1 MVPFYSENVSNTDY
15 SEFLST
21 LCDETCEN
29 KNISLDLYN
38 KYNVKRGLR
47 NADGTGVLVGLTRV
61 GEVRGYIIDEN
72 EKVPIDGRLL
82 YRGIDV
88 YDLCAGCRKDGRFGY
103 EECIYLLL
111 TGKLPN
117 KSELDTFTQY
127 LADNRS
133 LPNGFAEDMILKAP
147 SSNIMNKIARSVL
160 AAYSYDE
167 NPDDLSIS
175 NVLRQS
181 LLLIAQL
188 PVMVSYAYQA
198 KSHYYDGNS
207 LYIHRPERNMST
219 AENILHMIRPDGKF
233 TKLEAE
239 ILDLALILHAEHGGG
254 NNSSFTIRVVSSSGT
269 DTYAAVSSAIDSLK
283 GPKHGG
289 ANLKVMD
296 MIDDIKAHVDDC
308 TDEDKMFDYL
318 CKILR
323 KEAYDHTGLVYGM
336 GHAVYTMSDPR
347 AVLLK
352 EKATELAT
360 VMGKED
366 EFKLY
371 QNIEKL
377 TPKAFELIRGKSKV
391 MCANVDLYS
400 GFVYSMLNI
409 PRDLYTPLFAV
420 SRVAGWA
427 AHRIEE
433 LIAGQKIIR
442 PAYKNIGGRQS
453 YADLDCR

>member
-1 MVPFYSENVSNTDY
+1 MMKLYDDGVTGNDY
-15 SEFLST
+15 SDLLAEVCHAATYDKSI
-21 LCDETCEN
+21 D
-29 KNISLDLYN
+29 ISMYN
-38 KYNVKRGLR
+38 KVNVKRGLR

-72 EKVPIDGRLL
+72 EKVPTEGRLL

-88 YDLCAGCRKDGRFGY
+88 YDLVGGCRRDGRFGF
-103 EECIYLLL
+103 EECVYLLL
-111 TGKLPN
+111 SGKLPT
-117 KSELDTFTQY
+117 KDELDSLSSY
-127 LADNRS
+127 LSEKRI
-133 LPNGFAEDMILKAP
+133 LPPGFAEDMILKAP
-147 SSNIMNKIARSVL
+147 SANLMNKIARSVL

-167 NPDDLSIS
+167 NPDDLSIE
-175 NVLRQS
+175 NVMKQS

-188 PVMVSYAYQA
+188 PVMVAYAYQA

-207 LYIHRPERNMST
+207 LFIHRPQKDLTT

-233 TKLEAE
+233 TRLEAE
-239 ILDLALILHAEHGGG
+239 ILDLNLMIHAEHGGG
-254 NNSSFTIRVVSSSGT
+254 NNSSFTIRVVTSTGT
-269 DTYAAVSSAIDSLK
+269 DTYAAVSAAISSLK

-296 MIDDIKAHVDDC
+296 MIDDIKAHVEDC
-308 TDEDKMFDYL
+308 TDEEQMFDYL

-323 KEAYDHTGLVYGM
+323 KEAYDHSGLVYGM

-352 EKATELAT
+352 EKAEELAH

-366 EFKLY
+366 EFKMY
-371 QNIEKL
+371 ENIEKL
-377 TPKAFELIRGKSKV
+377 TPKAFETVRGQRKV

-409 PRDLYTPLFAV
+409 PRELYTSLFAV
-420 SRVAGWA
+420 ARVAGWT

-433 LIAGQKIIR
+433 LVAGQKIIR
-442 PAYKNIGGRQS
+442 PAYKNIGGRQEYTELS
-453 YADLDCR
+453 DR